1 MCSFPEFNSYS
12 DNDIPVLPIKNNH
25 SININSYFFENNQN
39 TNHTNQ
45 LQDFDIS
52 DLSLLNNPPSFPE
65 NTFNSILED
74 ENNDELND
82 ENNNRYIYISPQK
95 KKKKIFF
102 TKKEIKKILGRKKKY
117 IPYKGHNGKSRR
129 DLILQ
134 KIKIKFLTS
143 LINYINNKI
152 IKLYIH
158 KKYLLKKINSPFIQS
173 NVKIVK
179 EYLNKKIIEIYSDK
193 LSKKYKSQKLGNFS
207 NKKIINDIIE
217 ENKALELIDI
227 FINKTLQDMYEIY
240 ISNNISD
247 FCLKNDIEKL
257 SKKNE
262 YEQNYL
268 NEYEKKAKHFI
279 SIIQNINSR
288 NTKKKNKNN
297 KLIC

>member
-45 LQDFDIS
+45 LQDFDFNDFS
-52 DLSLLNNPPSFPE
+52 DFSLLNNPPSFPE

-95 KKKKIFF
+95 KKKKIFY
-102 TKKEIKKILGRKKKY
+102 TKKEVKKILGRKKKY
-117 IPYKGHNGKSRR
+117 TPYKGHNGKSRR
-129 DLILQ
+129 DLIFQ

-152 IKLYIH
+152 IKLYTH
-158 KKYLLKKINSPFIQS
+158 KKYLLKNINSPFIQS

-217 ENKALELIDI
+217 ENKAFELIDI
-227 FINKTLQDMYEIY
+227 FINKTLKDMYEIY
-240 ISNNISD
+240 ISNNVSD

-262 YEQNYL
+262 YDQNYL

-279 SIIQNINSR
+279 SIIQNINSKK
-288 NTKKKNKNN
+288 TKKKNKNN
-297 KLIC
+297 